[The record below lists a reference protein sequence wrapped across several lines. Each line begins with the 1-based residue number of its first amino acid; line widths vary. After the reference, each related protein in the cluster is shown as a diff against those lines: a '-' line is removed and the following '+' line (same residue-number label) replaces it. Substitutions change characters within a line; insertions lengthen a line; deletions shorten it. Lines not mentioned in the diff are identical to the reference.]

1 MDANKDIKP
10 AKVRVKPASRAC
22 DLCRK
27 LKVRCVASADGCR
40 TCKIRDRKCTYQ
52 NPRKR
57 NSSPKSPPCDE
68 LNQVLLMR
76 LLSYKDITQP
86 EINHILTYFES
97 IYPQLAKSACI
108 SPHDFQIITNEGSH
122 QEFAL
127 AKHLI
132 IALLGFHLDLGN
144 PTPSDNTITNYAKA
158 TALIPYLNPTSTLAP
173 LIQASLGHAF
183 QCATTFTSHPLSNFH
198 NLK

>member
-1 MDANKDIKP
+1 MDQVK
-10 AKVRVKPASRAC
+10 RVHPKSAARAC

-40 TCKIRDRKCTYQ
+40 GCKRRNHECTYQ

-57 NSSPKSPPCDE
+57 NLSPKSPPCDD
-68 LNQVLLMR
+68 LSQGLLMR
-76 LLSYKDITQP
+76 QIIDREITQP
-86 EINHILTYFES
+86 EVNLIITYFKT
-97 IYPQLAKSACI
+97 IYPKLTATACL
-108 SPHDFQIITNEGSH
+108 SPHDFQIIANEGSH

-132 IALLGFHLDLGN
+132 IALLGFYLDLGN
-144 PTPSDNTITNYAKA
+144 PTPSDNTIINYAQA

-173 LIQASLGHAF
+173 LIQTSLSHAF
-183 QCATTFTSHPLSNFH
+183 QCANSFTLLV
-198 NLK
+198 NLKQ